1 MAAFP
6 RKHEPDFRES
16 ADESR
21 PRICNPPKL
30 AALRAAQYPHRPGS
44 QAERPPRFLNEAMR
58 PWADG
63 GSPGVPACACCRPH
77 WLCREATAR
86 RSARRV
92 TLPSPRLTRNAV
104 QLRKLFYQAGR
115 AAAGLL
121 VVVFAMTGAAKLADQ
136 IVTWL
141 TFAVWQP
148 FTIADALRFW
158 GIPVPQAPQLLGLAQ
173 LTDAVLSWPGIPAYL
188 VLAGACLFMFAR
200 IDRELGRL
208 SRKSAGAH
216 PQRPFDVIAGTSAV
230 RRTTEVARK

>member
-77 WLCREATAR
+77 WALP
-86 RSARRV
+86 RSH
-92 TLPSPRLTRNAV
+92 
-104 QLRKLFYQAGR
+104 
-115 AAAGLL
+115 
-121 VVVFAMTGAAKLADQ
+121 GAAIGAARDA
-136 IVTWL
+136 
-141 TFAVWQP
+141 AVAPIDEECGAATEAFLPGGQG
-148 FTIADALRFW
+148 RG
-158 GIPVPQAPQLLGLAQ
+158 GI
-173 LTDAVLSWPGIPAYL
+173 
-188 VLAGACLFMFAR
+188 
-200 IDRELGRL
+200 
-208 SRKSAGAH
+208 
-216 PQRPFDVIAGTSAV
+216 
-230 RRTTEVARK
+230 